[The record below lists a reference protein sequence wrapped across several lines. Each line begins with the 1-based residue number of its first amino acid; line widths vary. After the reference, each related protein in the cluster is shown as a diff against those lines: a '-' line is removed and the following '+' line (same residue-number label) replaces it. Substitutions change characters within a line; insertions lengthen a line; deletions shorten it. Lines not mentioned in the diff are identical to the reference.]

1 MRYDDTIY
9 GAVEI
14 TEPVL
19 LDLLKSRAMQRLTG
33 ISQHGVTALLGIT
46 PAFSRFDHSVG
57 VMLLVRHLGASLEE
71 QVAALLH
78 DVSHTAFSHVIDFV
92 FNDHSGQSYHEEKK
106 EEFIARSD
114 IPAILNQYA
123 MNWREFLN
131 EEQFALLEQASP
143 ALCADRLDYFLRDL
157 EFLGLANPKEIS
169 SAVESLVVKDGKI
182 AVSNPD
188 AARWIAYTFIE
199 TDRVSWS
206 SFREV
211 GLYQLTAEAI
221 KAATQFGFIDEADL
235 WGTDKTLWDKL
246 CAADHPGVRG
256 LTNLITPGTRFTWD
270 EVRPAFRVATK
281 VRSIDPLVANG
292 NVVMPLSELD
302 PVFGRYLR
310 EYLAGKQGHWPMGI
324 VSAPGI
330 PARPQFYVRR
340 SEKLTNCWRKHEEIG
355 FDGEQ
360 IGN

>member
-19 LDLLKSRAMQRLTG
+19 LDLLKSGAMQRLTG

-57 VMLLVRHLGASLEE
+57 AMLLVRHLGASLEE

-106 EEFIARSD
+106 EEFIAGSD
-114 IPAILNQYA
+114 LPAILNRHD
-123 MNWREFLN
+123 MNWREFLD

-169 SAVESLVVKDGKI
+169 LVVKSLVVKDGKI
-182 AVSNPD
+182 AVNNPD

-199 TDRVSWS
+199 TDRASWS

-221 KAATQFGFIDEADL
+221 KAATQFGFICEADL

-256 LTNLITPGTRFTWD
+256 LMNLITPGTRFTWD

-281 VRSIDPLVANG
+281 LRSIDPPVANG
-292 NVVMPLSELD
+292 NVVTPLSELD
-302 PVFGRYLR
+302 PVFGRYR
-310 EYLAGKQGHWPMGI
+310 KEYLAGKQGHWPMGI

-330 PARPQFYVRR
+330 PA
-340 SEKLTNCWRKHEEIG
+340 
-355 FDGEQ
+355 
-360 IGN
+360 

>member
-330 PARPQFYVRR
+330 PARPPILR
-340 SEKLTNCWRKHEEIG
+340 SA
-355 FDGEQ
+355 F
-360 IGN
+360 